1 VATTI
6 ERGKRNRP
14 WIVELYQT
22 DVGKKYAMA
31 ITGILLLGFVVAH
44 MAGNLHMF
52 EGVEQINDYG
62 EGLRDIGE
70 PLFPR
75 TLLLWVF
82 LRAPIIAAF
91 AIHIHS
97 AYYLGY
103 RNLKARDVKYQSPRD
118 YLAAD
123 YASRTMRWSGT
134 IVLLFLVWH
143 LADLTLGL
151 SFANPDFARGDVY
164 NNLLLSLQR
173 WPVWILYVVAQLAL
187 GFHIYHGAWSLFQSL
202 GIYSPRFNKFRRTFS
217 ISLMV
222 VIVGGFLAVPV
233 GVATGIIH

>member
-1 VATTI
+1 MATTL
-6 ERGKRNRP
+6 ERRRRRVP
-14 WIVELYQT
+14 WIVELYRT

-52 EGVEQINDYG
+52 EGATQINHYG

-82 LRAPIIAAF
+82 LRAPLIAAF
-91 AIHIHS
+91 IIHIHA

-103 RNLKARDVKYQSPRD
+103 RNLQARAVKYQSPRD

-134 IVLLFLVWH
+134 IVLLFLIWH
-143 LADLTLGL
+143 LADLTWGVE
-151 SFANPDFARGDVY
+151 FVNPEFVRGEVY
-164 NNLLLSLQR
+164 DNLLFSLQR
-173 WPVWILYVVAQLAL
+173 WPVWLLYVVAQLAL
-187 GFHIYHGAWSLFQSL
+187 GFHVYHGAWSMFQSL
-202 GIYSPRFNKFRRTFS
+202 GFYSPRFNRFRRVFATG
-217 ISLMV
+217 LMV
-222 VIVGGFLAVPV
+222 IIVGGFLTVPV
-233 GVATGIIH
+233 GIATGIIH

>member
-1 VATTI
+1 MTTTT
-6 ERGKRNRP
+6 EQRRKAP
-14 WIVELYQT
+14 WIVELYRT
-22 DVGKKYAMA
+22 DIGKKYAMA

-44 MAGNLHMF
+44 MAGNLHAF
-52 EGVEQINDYG
+52 EGATQLNEYG

-82 LRAPIIAAF
+82 LRAPLAAAF
-91 AIHIHS
+91 AIHIHA
-97 AYYLGY
+97 AYTLGY
-103 RNLKARDVKYQSPRD
+103 KNRKARTLKYQSPRD

-143 LADLTLGL
+143 LADLTWGL
-151 SFANPDFARGDVY
+151 AFVNPEYVRGDVY
-164 NNLLLSLQR
+164 QNLLASLQR
-173 WPVWILYVVAQLAL
+173 WPVWVLYVVAQLAL
-187 GFHIYHGAWSLFQSL
+187 GFHIYHGAWSMFQSL
-202 GIYSPRFNKFRRTFS
+202 GLYSPRFNRFRRTFAVT
-217 ISLMV
+217 LMV
-222 VIVGGFLAVPV
+222 IVVGGFLAVPV